1 MYKDL
6 TIDITKGIIDEL
18 NEKFKL
24 RDEKSY
30 QKRID
35 KMLNNFDIIMGHKL
49 WKKYVESTIVIGY
62 SDYKGEDIATIL
74 ETTEFENE
82 MFVYFLYKVVLELFE
97 VTPIKLHIRV
107 YSDRDFYKKK
117 LYIDG
122 LLKLHSIEHNG
133 GIEKIINK
141 LDSDFETIRFDG
153 LKLHG
158 NVKNITKNLLGYV
171 KRNDY
176 RWNTSEDVLDKN
188 VKTLRPNQKKRV
200 ACPLCKN
207 IKDVNYANKE
217 HIFQYKNSKVIF
229 NCNHEKSQFISRKKV
244 SITVK
249 KSELPKGVA
258 PEDYVLY
265 NWKYFSKKWLE
276 ENNHEEK

>member
-107 YSDRDFYKKK
+107 YSDR
-117 LYIDG
+117 G
-122 LLKLHSIEHNG
+122 
-133 GIEKIINK
+133 
-141 LDSDFETIRFDG
+141 
-153 LKLHG
+153 
-158 NVKNITKNLLGYV
+158 
-171 KRNDY
+171 
-176 RWNTSEDVLDKN
+176 
-188 VKTLRPNQKKRV
+188 
-200 ACPLCKN
+200 
-207 IKDVNYANKE
+207 
-217 HIFQYKNSKVIF
+217 
-229 NCNHEKSQFISRKKV
+229 
-244 SITVK
+244 
-249 KSELPKGVA
+249 
-258 PEDYVLY
+258 
-265 NWKYFSKKWLE
+265 
-276 ENNHEEK
+276 